1 MGRGAGLRL
10 SILIGI
16 GTALAAV
23 AGAHA
28 QSLPAVLGDEW
39 QAPAEHRAR
48 FNPLSPT
55 PDTLRRGRSLYF
67 QNCVLCHGDKGQGDG
82 PLSRMHAQRTGQA
95 PRDLSSTRVQSQM
108 TDGEI
113 FWKVTNGWR
122 KQGKIIMP
130 AFGEDHRDEDIWSL
144 VLYIRSLNRQQASK

>member
-1 MGRGAGLRL
+1 MVARPGPIRVYRNFGSMTKKTVFSGSIRRTMRAFHRGRRAMGRSAGLRL

-16 GTALAAV
+16 GSALAAV
-23 AGAHA
+23 AGAQA

-67 QNCVLCHGDKGQGDG
+67 QNCVLCHGDKGQ
-82 PLSRMHAQRTGQA
+82 
-95 PRDLSSTRVQSQM
+95 
-108 TDGEI
+108 
-113 FWKVTNGWR
+113 
-122 KQGKIIMP
+122 
-130 AFGEDHRDEDIWSL
+130 
-144 VLYIRSLNRQQASK
+144 